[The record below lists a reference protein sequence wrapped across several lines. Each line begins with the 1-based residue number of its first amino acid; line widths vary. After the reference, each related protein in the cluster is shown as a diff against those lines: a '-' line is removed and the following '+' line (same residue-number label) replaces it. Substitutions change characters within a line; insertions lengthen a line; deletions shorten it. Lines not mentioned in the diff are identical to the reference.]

1 MAIVSVTPRLEGR
14 ITLRDGRTL
23 AYAEWGDSRGRP
35 IVKFHGMF
43 ATRLQCPDADATMA
57 AGVRLITV
65 DRPGYGWSTRSPAA
79 RSWAGRTTMP
89 SSTPSSTC
97 RRARSWAGPAAAP
110 THSPAP
116 SACPPIVTSVGVAGS
131 VGPITE
137 VPGSF
142 KEEERRL
149 SRLLPDDPQG
159 VLDEVVK
166 EWQGFADDPT
176 SVNDG
181 WIMASDQPPS
191 PDARLFARP
200 DVREAMTEW
209 ARDAARQGSAGV
221 VADVMAFMQPWGF
234 PLAEIRCDA
243 AVWVGDEAPADRDE
257 ADFLAAA
264 IPGSTYVI
272 LPGEGHLAPITRWA
286 EMLAW
291 LH

>member
-1 MAIVSVTPRLEGR
+1 M
-14 ITLRDGRTL
+14 
-23 AYAEWGDSRGRP
+23 
-35 IVKFHGMF
+35 
-43 ATRLQCPDADATMA
+43 
-57 AGVRLITV
+57 
-65 DRPGYGWSTRSPAA
+65 
-79 RSWAGRTTMP
+79 
-89 SSTPSSTC
+89 
-97 RRARSWAGPAAAP
+97 
-110 THSPAP
+110 HSPAP
-116 SACPPIVTSVGVAGS
+116 SACPPSSRRSAWRAASGQ
-131 VGPITE
+131 ITE

-142 KEEERRL
+142 SEQARRL

-166 EWQGFADDPT
+166 KWQGFADDPT
-176 SVNDG
+176 SVYG
-181 WIMASDQPPS
+181 YEASDQPPS

-200 DVREAMTEW
+200 DVREAMNEW

-221 VADVMAFMQPWGF
+221 VADAMAFMQPWGF

-257 ADFLAAA
+257 SDFLAAA

-272 LPGEGHLAPITRWA
+272 FPGEGHLAPITRWV